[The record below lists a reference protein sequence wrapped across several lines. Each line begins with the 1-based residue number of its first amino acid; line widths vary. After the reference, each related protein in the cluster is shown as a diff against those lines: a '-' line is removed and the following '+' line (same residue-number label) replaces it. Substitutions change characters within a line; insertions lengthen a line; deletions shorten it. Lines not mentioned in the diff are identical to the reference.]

1 MLNFDSLTKDSDLLK
16 KLLIGSVLSLT
27 VVGMIPLFGWS
38 LEALRRNVRETAPV
52 LPEWDDFGKYTLEG
66 LKGIGFF
73 ILWFLPVVLPIMA
86 LALAGIFMP
95 QYFASEE
102 DAVAALIVLNFCLVG
117 WAMVYMLPMG
127 LLSIP
132 ALGILA
138 HESFKE
144 ALNPLNAWRLLK
156 ANPGG
161 FIMAWIIFVVTSMLL
176 SSAGTLLCFVGTFPA
191 FVLTYGLMGQYY
203 GFAYR
208 EALDKLTQS

>member
-1 MLNFDSLTKDSDLLK
+1 MLNFDSLTKDSDLPK
-16 KLLIGSVLSLT
+16 KLLIGSLLALT
-27 VVGMIPLFGWS
+27 VVGMLPILGWA

-66 LKGIGFF
+66 LKGLGLF
-73 ILWFLPVVLPIMA
+73 IIWFLPVILPIIG
-86 LALAGIFMP
+86 LALAGILMP

-102 DAVAALIVLNFCLVG
+102 DAVAALVILNFCLFG
-117 WAMVYMLPMG
+117 WGMVYSLLMG
-127 LLSIP
+127 VLSIP
-132 ALGILA
+132 ALGVLA

-144 ALNPLNAWRLLK
+144 ALNPLNAWRIFK

-161 FIMAWIIFVVTSMLL
+161 FLLAWIAFVVASMLL
-176 SSAGTLLCFVGTFPA
+176 SSLGTLLCFVGTFPA
-191 FVLTYGLMGQYY
+191 FVLTYGLMGQFY